1 MDLSLI
7 LLNTGFL
14 LNFIALGF
22 REILWIR
29 VLLTFGYFLRFFT
42 HFNIIGNLNSSI
54 WMMIFVVIN
63 LSQIFIILNERRVRV
78 INKSIVD
85 IYQNK
90 FNNFSTYE
98 FLNFWNLGCIKKF
111 KKNDII
117 IKKNNK
123 INSIFMILR
132 GSVGINNNQ
141 VSLRRGS
148 FIGEMSFLSQHSTSA
163 DVICN
168 EDLQVIEW
176 NNDILNNIKK
186 RKNII
191 WIKLQNVFLLDLILK
206 IKNS

>member
-42 HFNIIGNLNSSI
+42 HYNIIGNLNSSI

-98 FLNFWNLGCIKKF
+98 FLNFWNLGYIKKL
-111 KKNDII
+111 KK
-117 IKKNNK
+117 
-123 INSIFMILR
+123 MTL
-132 GSVGINNNQ
+132 
-141 VSLRRGS
+141 
-148 FIGEMSFLSQHSTSA
+148 
-163 DVICN
+163 
-168 EDLQVIEW
+168 
-176 NNDILNNIKK
+176 
-186 RKNII
+186 
-191 WIKLQNVFLLDLILK
+191 
-206 IKNS
+206 